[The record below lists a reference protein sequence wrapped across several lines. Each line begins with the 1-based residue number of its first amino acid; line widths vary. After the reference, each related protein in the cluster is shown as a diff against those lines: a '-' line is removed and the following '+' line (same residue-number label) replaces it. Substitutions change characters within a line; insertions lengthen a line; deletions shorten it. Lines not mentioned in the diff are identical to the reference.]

1 MFVFCRGIFIRLFG
15 GICRIVLSINR
26 VVQFM
31 TPLVEYG
38 TIGQACEYEFSF
50 FSYSIAIMSPSIGV
64 TVFIII
70 IIVVLFI
77 LVLQNEG
84 YSVY

>member
-50 FSYSIAIMSPSIGV
+50 FH
-64 TVFIII
+64 
-70 IIVVLFI
+70 I
-77 LVLQNEG
+77 L
-84 YSVY
+84 

>member
-50 FSYSIAIMSPSIGV
+50 FHILALSPCRP
-64 TVFIII
+64 
-70 IIVVLFI
+70 VL
-77 LVLQNEG
+77 E
-84 YSVY
+84 